1 MIMKDKTIIEM
12 IYKHEL
18 LDGLISLLI
27 CFIGF
32 LIGLPIGFLFAF
44 IIGG

>member
-1 MIMKDKTIIEM
+1 MKIDRLEIE
-12 IYKHEL
+12 YKHDL
-18 LDGLISLLI
+18 LYGLISLLI

>member
-1 MIMKDKTIIEM
+1 MEKKTMIEM
-12 IYKHEL
+12 IYRYDL
-18 LDGLISLLI
+18 IDGLISLLI

-32 LIGLPIGFLFAF
+32 LMGLPIGFLFAF

>member
-1 MIMKDKTIIEM
+1 MEKKTMIEM
-12 IYKHEL
+12 IYRHDL

-32 LIGLPIGFLFAF
+32 LIGLPIGFLLAF
-44 IIGG
+44 VIGG

>member
-1 MIMKDKTIIEM
+1 MKIDRLEIE
-12 IYKHEL
+12 YKHDL

>member
-1 MIMKDKTIIEM
+1 MKIDRLEIE
-12 IYKHEL
+12 YKHDL

-27 CFIGF
+27 CFRGF

>member
-1 MIMKDKTIIEM
+1 MKIDRLEIEDK
-12 IYKHEL
+12 HDL